1 VADADGPLAHWRV
14 LITRPLEQAAA
25 FAEALRAAG
34 ATPIVYPT
42 IAVEPPPS
50 WQPLDQA
57 LARRAEYGWAVFT
70 SPSAVAFTTAR
81 AEALGI
87 RALSLATM
95 RIAAVGSETA
105 RAIAAAGLTATIIP
119 AADAQRQEGLVAGIV
134 AALAQERGAQ
144 AAGAGDPAP
153 ARILFPQAIGGRE
166 LLREELVRRGC
177 VVDVVPVSQT
187 VERDLTE
194 PPPEF
199 DVATFASPSAL
210 RAFVRGHG
218 RDRLGPAVVA
228 AIGPT
233 TADAAAA
240 LGVRVDVIPPAPSMK
255 ALVDA
260 LVVFRRP
267 RN

>member
-1 VADADGPLAHWRV
+1 V
-14 LITRPLEQAAA
+14 LITRPSEQAGP

-50 WQPLDQA
+50 WRPLDDA
-57 LARRAEYGWAVFT
+57 LARRADYGWAVFT

-81 AEALGI
+81 AAAIGI
-87 RALSLATM
+87 PAPSLATM

-105 RAIAAAGLTATIIP
+105 RALAAAGLTAAIVP
-119 AADAQRQEGLVAGIV
+119 AADAQRQEGLVDGIV
-134 AALAQERGAQ
+134 AALREAR
-144 AAGAGDPAP
+144 AAGGDDPPPP

-166 LLREELVRRGC
+166 LLRDELVRRGC

-187 VERDLTE
+187 IERDLPE
-194 PPPEF
+194 PPPDF

-210 RAFVRGHG
+210 RAFVRGQG
-218 RDRLGPAVVA
+218 RERLGPAVVA

-240 LGVRVDVIPPAPSMK
+240 LGVRVDVVPASPSMK
-255 ALVDA
+255 ALIEA
-260 LVVFRRP
+260 LVVFRRQH
-267 RN
+267 N

>member
-1 VADADGPLAHWRV
+1 V
-14 LITRPLEQAAA
+14 LITRAREQADA

-50 WQPLDQA
+50 WQALDDA
-57 LARRAEYGWAVFT
+57 LERRAEYGWAVFT

-81 AEALGI
+81 AAAIGI
-87 RALSLATM
+87 PARSLATM
-95 RIAAVGSETA
+95 RIAAVGVETA
-105 RAIAAAGLTATIIP
+105 RALAAAGLTAAIVP
-119 AADAQRQEGLVAGIV
+119 GADAQRQEGLVDGIM
-134 AALAQERGAQ
+134 AALAEAQ
-144 AAGAGDPAP
+144 APADGGGEAPP

-166 LLREELVRRGC
+166 LLRDELARRGC

-187 VERDLTE
+187 IERELPE
-194 PPPEF
+194 PPPDF

-210 RAFVRGHG
+210 RAFVRAQG
-218 RDRLGPAVVA
+218 RERLGPAVVA

-240 LGVRVDVIPPAPSMK
+240 LGVRVDVVPPSPSMR
-255 ALVDA
+255 ALVEA
-260 LVVFRRP
+260 LVVFRQRH
-267 RN
+267 N